1 MKKKNKNKGFL
12 IWITGLSGSGKT
24 SLANAIK
31 PSIQK
36 NYGKTLVINGD
47 DLRKFFNLNKYDK
60 ISRLTYGKQ
69 YSKFLKFIT
78 DQNINVIF
86 AVVGLF
92 EELRK
97 WNKKHINNYF
107 EIFVKAKVSKIKK
120 NKRKKIYIKKSSNN
134 IVGIQI
140 KPEYPK
146 QPNIVLIN
154 DFKKNIKQLSEDL
167 IKKIIK

>member
-1 MKKKNKNKGFL
+1 M
-12 IWITGLSGSGKT
+12 
-24 SLANAIK
+24 
-31 PSIQK
+31 
-36 NYGKTLVINGD
+36 
-47 DLRKFFNLNKYDK
+47 
-60 ISRLTYGKQ
+60 
-69 YSKFLKFIT
+69 
-78 DQNINVIF
+78 
-86 AVVGLF
+86 GLF

-120 NKRKKIYIKKSSNN
+120 SKRKKIYIKKSSNN